1 MVGRGS
7 EIIDMTILSFA
18 TIAAVTTVATVAIW
32 MKVGHGTLFFGNAA
46 EFFKRLLECMTKR

>member
-1 MVGRGS
+1 MVGRRS
-7 EIIDMTILSFA
+7 EIIDMAILSF
-18 TIAAVTTVATVAIW
+18 ATVAIW

>member
-7 EIIDMTILSFA
+7 EIIDMAILSVT
-18 TIAAVTTVATVAIW
+18 TIAAVTTVAIW

-46 EFFKRLLECMTKR
+46 ELFKRLLECMTKR